1 MLIELVKSNP
11 LVHKLICVLLILMVG
26 VRVGFI
32 VILIPVLVAVKGA
45 AQLALLVKITSTI
58 APLTK
63 LVVVYVL
70 DAEFCTDIPFILKL

>member
-1 MLIELVKSNP
+1 MLIELVKSKP

-26 VRVGFI
+26 VRIGFI
-32 VILIPVLVAVKGA
+32 DIVIPVLVAVKGA

-63 LVVVYVL
+63 PDVV
-70 DAEFCTDIPFILKL
+70 